1 LFFKSDWH
9 RKQFLKEIEEP
20 GFKVI
25 EMPIEKLNNSERG
38 FKLVLRRDDKPELQA
53 MNDLTIRLSQLA
65 TKNGGQ
71 YSGWST
77 YVVKG

>member
-1 LFFKSDWH
+1 
-9 RKQFLKEIEEP
+9 
-20 GFKVI
+20 
-25 EMPIEKLNNSERG
+25 MPIEKLNNSERG